1 MTVVVVV
8 ISFSIIVSCAFI
20 SLLLVIVG
28 IIYSHIRMG
37 NVANVIIDILFD
49 GENISFDACLVMY
62 MNSTNIPR
70 IIIINRIYELNVF
83 LTVHHELTIY

>member
-8 ISFSIIVSCAFI
+8 ITYSIIVSCPFI

-28 IIYSHIRMG
+28 IIYVRMG

>member
-8 ISFSIIVSCAFI
+8 ITYSIIVSCPFI

-28 IIYSHIRMG
+28 IIYVRMG

-83 LTVHHELTIY
+83 LTVHHELTIH